1 MSPQITMPFEVEHV
15 ESALCADF
23 QRAAEC
29 EHKPPAQVL
38 RELMQH
44 YVQQVHGAT
53 PAISPDERKQREA
66 AVRYARASVGLEGFD
81 VPDAYQQELER
92 FVQGD
97 IDFPALTAKTQ
108 AIARHLTHADSQ

>member
-1 MSPQITMPFEVEHV
+1 MSTQITMPFEVEHV

-44 YVQQVHGAT
+44 YVQQVHGAI
-53 PAISPDERKQREA
+53 PVISPDERKRREE
-66 AVRYARASVGLEGFD
+66 AVRYARASVGLEGFI
-81 VPDAYQQELER
+81 PDQIDEIHAQR
-92 FVQGD
+92 FINGE
-97 IDFPALTAKTQ
+97 IDLAEFVKVRDDFA
-108 AIARHLTHADSQ
+108 HAQ